1 MVGGMTTSPEPVHD
15 VVVVGGRAAGAAT
28 AMLLARQGH
37 DVVVVDRSEPGSD
50 QLSTHSIAR
59 SGVVL
64 LQRWGLL
71 DEVLAS
77 GAPPI
82 RQVAFTHVPTGERI
96 VRTVRSHAGVDLVVA
111 PRRHVLD
118 ALLVRAA
125 VSSGAEVRQPTTVE
139 SLVLAGDGQRVAGV
153 VVRDSEGRRS
163 RLRARYVVGADGVRS
178 TIARAVGAPVLEDRG
193 PGGTTLYA
201 YFAGPWSG
209 TELVV
214 GDHLVGGVFPTHF
227 GEAAV
232 WVCAPSDVASRLRLA
247 GRSPLATFDELVDR
261 LGPGLRGML
270 DDARRTSP
278 VRSASGLPNH
288 RLLPHGPGW
297 ALVGDAG
304 YHRDP
309 ITGHGL
315 TDAFR
320 DAQLLAEALDAA
332 LRGCVN
338 EPSALAA
345 FHDAR
350 DERSQAVFDLTCQL
364 AALPAA
370 DEVVAL
376 QRALSVAI
384 DAESASLAT
393 GEPLFP
399 TTTPHGR
406 NP

>member
-1 MVGGMTTSPEPVHD
+1 MTTRPEPVHD
-15 VVVVGGRAAGAAT
+15 VVVVGGRAAGATT
-28 AMLLARQGH
+28 AMLLARLGH
-37 DVVVVDRSEPGSD
+37 DVVVVDRSDPGSD
-50 QLSTHSIAR
+50 RLSTHSIAR

-82 RQVAFTHVPTGERI
+82 RQVAFTHVPSGERT
-96 VRTVRSHAGVDLVVA
+96 VRTVRSHAGVDHVVA

-118 ALLVRAA
+118 ALLLRAA
-125 VSSGAEVRQPTTVE
+125 ASSGAEVRQPATVA
-139 SLVLAGDGQRVAGV
+139 SLFSVDGRVAGV
-153 VVRDSEGRRS
+153 EVRDADGRRS
-163 RLRARYVVGADGVRS
+163 RLRSRFVIGADGVRS
-178 TIARAVGAPVLEDRG
+178 TVARAVGAPVLEDRG
-193 PGGTTLYA
+193 PGGSTLYA
-201 YFAGPWSG
+201 YFAGRWSG

-214 GDHLVGGVFPTHF
+214 ADHLVGGVFPTHF

-232 WVCAPSDVASRLRLA
+232 WVCAPCDVVSGLRAA
-247 GRSPLATFDELVDR
+247 GRTPQAAFDVLVDR

-288 RLLPHGPGW
+288 RLQPHGPGW

-315 TDAFR
+315 SDAFS
-320 DAQLLAEALDAA
+320 DAQLLAEALHAA
-332 LRGCVN
+332 LAGCVG
-338 EPSALAA
+338 EEEALAT
-345 FHDAR
+345 FHHAR

-364 AALPAA
+364 AAFPAA
-370 DEVVAL
+370 DDVVAL

-384 DAESASLAT
+384 DAESVALAA

-399 TTTPHGR
+399 TMRRIP
-406 NP
+406 

>member
-1 MVGGMTTSPEPVHD
+1 MVRGMTTSPEPVHD

-28 AMLLARQGH
+28 AMLLARLGH
-37 DVVVVDRSEPGSD
+37 DVVVIDRSEPGSD
-50 QLSTHSIAR
+50 RLSTHAIAR

-82 RQVAFTHVPTGERI
+82 RQVAFTHVPAGERI
-96 VRTVRSHAGVDLVVA
+96 VRTVRSHAGVDFVVA

-118 ALLVRAA
+118 ALLLRAA
-125 VSSGAEVRQPTTVE
+125 ASSGAEVHQPATVV
-139 SLVLAGDGQRVAGV
+139 SLAFERDGGRVAGV
-153 VVRDSEGRRS
+153 VVRDGAGRHARV
-163 RLRARYVVGADGVRS
+163 RARYVVGADGVRS
-178 TIARAVGAPVLEDRG
+178 TVARAVGAPVLEDRG
-193 PGGTTLYA
+193 PGGSTLYA

-214 GDHLVGGVFPTHF
+214 ADHLVGGAFPTHF

-232 WVCAPSDVASRLRLA
+232 WVCAPCDVVSGLRA
-247 GRSPLATFDELVDR
+247 IGRSPLAAFDELVDR
-261 LGPGLRGML
+261 LGSLRGML

-288 RLLPHGPGW
+288 RLQPYGPGW

-332 LRGCVN
+332 LRGCVD

-345 FHDAR
+345 FHHAR
-350 DERSQAVFDLTCQL
+350 DERSQPVFDLTCQL
-364 AALPAA
+364 SGLPAA
-370 DEVVAL
+370 DDVVAL

-399 TTTPHGR
+399 TTTPSRR